1 MSPTKKEVIELVT
14 KAMHR
19 NEAYCKAAESRI
31 GIPEVW
37 EMCIRAEARRDAYR
51 AVLDAL
57 ERGET
62 YLLRVDAAGHIGV
75 KGDD

>member
-1 MSPTKKEVIELVT
+1 MNPTKKEIVELVT
-14 KAMHR
+14 KAIQR
-19 NEAYCKAAESRI
+19 TEAYTQAAESRI

-37 EMCIRAEARRDAYR
+37 EMYIRAEARRDAYR

-75 KGDD
+75 TGD